1 VTVIAATVRTERPA
15 DAVAVRTVLQAAFAG
30 SLEADMVERLRDGG
44 DLVLALVADRPECLA
59 GYVAFPR
66 LVLRSDDRAVP
77 AVGLAPLGVLPQWQR
92 QGIGGAL
99 VREGLARL
107 RAAGEALV
115 CVLGDPAY
123 YRRFGF
129 AAAPDFVSRY
139 AGPYFQV
146 QRLARGAPSGGA
158 VSYPKPFDDLG

>member
-1 VTVIAATVRTERPA
+1 VRAIPAAVRPELA
-15 DAVAVRTVLQAAFAG
+15 GDAAEVRTVLQMAFGG

-44 DLVLALVADRPECLA
+44 DLVLALVAERSGCVA

-66 LVLRSDDRAVP
+66 LSLRNGESAIRA
-77 AVGLAPLGVLPQWQR
+77 AGLAPLGVAPQWQR

-107 RAAGEALV
+107 KAAGEALV
-115 CVLGDPAY
+115 FVLGDPAY

-129 AAAPDFVSRY
+129 VAAPGFVSRY

-146 QRLARGAPSGGA
+146 QRLKRHAPSFGV

>member
-1 VTVIAATVRTERPA
+1 VTVIAVTVRPEQPA
-15 DAVAVRTVLQAAFAG
+15 DAVAVRTVMQTAFGG

-44 DLVLALVADRPECLA
+44 DLVLALVAERPERII

-66 LVLRSDDRAVP
+66 LSLRNGERAIPV
-77 AVGLAPLGVLPQWQR
+77 AGLAPLGVLPQWQR
-92 QGIGGAL
+92 QGIGSVL
-99 VREGLARL
+99 VRDGMARL
-107 RAAGEALV
+107 KAAGEALV
-115 CVLGDPAY
+115 FVLGDPAY

-146 QRLARGAPSGGA
+146 QRLNRHAPHSGV